1 MPPRSWVAA
10 NTVVQGSIALNQVK
24 AESRHAK
31 ARWGYMAFALAL
43 FWIAL
48 AYLPVLHAGFV
59 WDDVVDFRNMAW
71 LREGDS
77 WQQFLFQNFN
87 DWKNYFRP
95 LVVAL
100 FTFEVRSFQGL
111 PGPMHGV
118 SLLIH
123 LANAG
128 LVGCLSFS
136 VARNRLSGLERT
148 LWPTLATLVY
158 GLHPLLIEPVT
169 WIGCQFDLCVTLFT
183 LLALLIQ
190 TTTWPIAVRAVT
202 VSACFFLATC
212 AKESALSFPLLVIL
226 FDFFAVD
233 RHSGTARQA
242 VLILVKRQ
250 WPIYVGMLLAGVA
263 YLMLRHW
270 ALGSLISPAGTSSS
284 LGARLQE
291 ISYLY
296 VRYWRMLV
304 LPTPGMGPIHLWP
317 DGHFAPL
324 TLMSLATGVVA
335 LAILAIGVY
344 LSLRRS
350 VWGALVMVVT
360 AALVPV
366 LHIISATFDQ
376 SPYHERYAMMALSVA
391 CALLPSLLLTVRI
404 PVARQRQL
412 TWLAGALFFGWSLS
426 STAAIRSVV
435 PLWSNNISL
444 WRWALISNPNSPE
457 AIDGLINAYVD
468 NSNYTAAVRVFDA
481 IGPHRMDCKNCALNI
496 AIANIELGRL
506 DDAQTL
512 LDNIKDADELQRDT
526 MMRRAYLNNRAK
538 LSVLQGHFAEA
549 EIGFRQAMSMDSLDP
564 QPAQGL
570 STVLLLQGKD
580 DQAKAMETRVLQLL
594 PPEERPARKIAY
606 DHLTESLRARAQG
619 NAPSAEPTR

>member
-1 MPPRSWVAA
+1 M
-10 NTVVQGSIALNQVK
+10 VVRGSVALNQVK
-24 AESRHAK
+24 AKSRHAK
-31 ARWGYMAFALAL
+31 AWWGYLAFALAL

-77 WQQFLFQNFN
+77 WRQFLFQNFN

-100 FTFEVRSFQGL
+100 FTFEVRSFLGA

-148 LWPTLATLVY
+148 LWPALATLVY

-190 TTTWPIAVRAVT
+190 TTTWPVAVRAVT
-202 VSACFFLATC
+202 VSACFFLAAC
-212 AKESALSFPLLVIL
+212 AKESALSFPLLVVL

-233 RHSGTARQA
+233 RHPGNARQT
-242 VLILVKRQ
+242 VLTLVKRE
-250 WPIYVGMLLAGVA
+250 WPVYVGMLLAGVA
-263 YLMLRHW
+263 YMMLRHW
-270 ALGSLISPAGTSSS
+270 ALGSLIPQAGTSSS
-284 LGARLQE
+284 LGTRLQE

-296 VRYWRMLV
+296 VQYWRMLV
-304 LPTPGMGPIHLWP
+304 LPTLGMSPIHLWP
-317 DGHFAPL
+317 DDHFASL
-324 TLMSLATGVVA
+324 TPMSLATGVMA
-335 LAILAIGVY
+335 LAIVAIGVY

-360 AALVPV
+360 AALLPA
-366 LHIISATFDQ
+366 LHIISASFDQ

-391 CALLPSLLLTVRI
+391 CALLPALLLTIRMS
-404 PVARQRQL
+404 VARQRQM
-412 TWLAGALFFGWSLS
+412 TWLAGALFLGWSLA
-426 STAAIRSVV
+426 STATIRSVV

-444 WRWALISNPNSPE
+444 WRWALIVNPNSHE
-457 AIDGLINAYVD
+457 AIDGLISAYVD
-468 NSNYTAAVRVFDA
+468 NSSYTAAVRAFDA
-481 IGPHRMDCKNCALNI
+481 MGPHRMDCTNCALNI
-496 AIANIELGRL
+496 AIAHIKLGRL
-506 DDAQTL
+506 DAAKNL
-512 LDNIKDADELQRDT
+512 LDSIKDADELQRDT

-538 LSVLQGHFAEA
+538 LDTLQGNLAEA
-549 EIGFRQAMSMDSLDP
+549 EIGFRQAMAMDSLDP

-570 STVLLLQGKD
+570 STLLLLQGKD
-580 DQAKAMETRVLQLL
+580 DQAQAMETRVLQLL
-594 PPEERPARKIAY
+594 PPEERPAQKSAF
-606 DHLTESLRARAQG
+606 DHLAESLHARAEG
-619 NAPSAEPTR
+619 NVPSAEPIR